1 MTFIPAAE
9 KPKPLKNK
17 LQIILNFYLV
27 LIFSNGLLDPWS
39 SGGILRSVSGS
50 VVSLLIPE
58 GAHHLDLRGSNP
70 KDPASVVSAR
80 KMERQF
86 IKKWIGQANRK
97 LYSKKNGPDLQNLIF

>member
-1 MTFIPAAE
+1 MRRLPCS
-9 KPKPLKNK
+9 
-17 LQIILNFYLV
+17 
-27 LIFSNGLLDPWS
+27 SNGLLDPWS
-39 SGGILRSVSGS
+39 SGGILRSISGS

-86 IKKWIGQANRK
+86 IRKWIGQT
-97 LYSKKNGPDLQNLIF
+97 SKRQVKNAGPDPRSFLF